1 MKGVKTMKQIIAEN
15 GIRFV
20 KIPAKQFKTISIRV
34 ALYRPL
40 CKEEAAKN
48 ALLTRLLK
56 SGTVDFPTPLALNRA
71 LDELYGATLS
81 AGIIKRGEVSAV
93 SFGINCIKDE
103 FTGEAGVVQAAI
115 RLLCQVISN
124 PVTEGKGFSKEFFE
138 RERENLKM
146 KIQNRINDK
155 KTYATERCY
164 EEMCK
169 EEPFGVYE
177 YGQVEDL
184 EELTPH
190 SLYEHYQTVLN
201 SPMDIF
207 VCGDADMEEIIPL
220 FAHFKPSGNI
230 PKTSLITEV
239 KKVKRVTEEMDVNQ
253 GKLSIGFRT
262 GIGADDPLF
271 PALTLYNSILGSGVH
286 SKLFRNVR
294 EKLSLCYYA
303 YSRLERFKGTMMIS
317 SGIEFDKF
325 GDAYDEILLQTE
337 EMKQG
342 NISDKEMSAALSS
355 LTNQLRA
362 MADTPAALLDYAM
375 IQALMKNITEPDE
388 MMNALGSVTKEQ
400 IKEVAN
406 RVTLDTVY
414 FLKNKGGEQK

>member
-1 MKGVKTMKQIIAEN
+1 MKGVRTMKQIIAEN
-15 GIRFV
+15 GIRFFQ
-20 KIPAKQFKTISIRV
+20 IPAKQFKTISIRV

-48 ALLTRLLK
+48 ALIARLLK
-56 SGTVDFPTPLALNRA
+56 SGTVGFPTPLALNRA
-71 LDELYGATLS
+71 LDELYGATLV
-81 AGIIKRGEVSAV
+81 ADIVRRGEVSAV
-93 SFGINCIKDE
+93 TFGINCIKDE
-103 FTGEAGVVQAAI
+103 FTGETGVVQAAI

-155 KTYATERCY
+155 KTYAFERCY

-169 EEPFGVYE
+169 EEPFGVYP

-184 EELTPH
+184 KQLDPQ
-190 SLYEHYQTVLN
+190 SLYDHYQEILK
-201 SPMDIF
+201 SPMDVF
-207 VCGDADMEEIIPL
+207 VCGDADLEEIIPL
-220 FAHFKPSGNI
+220 FAHFSPTGSI
-230 PKTSLITEV
+230 PQTSLITEV
-239 KKVKRVTEEMDVNQ
+239 KEVKHVTEELDVNQ
-253 GKLSIGFRT
+253 GKLSMGFRT
-262 GIGADDPLF
+262 GIGADDKLF

-325 GDAYDEILLQTE
+325 KDAYDEILLQTE
-337 EMKQG
+337 EMKRG
-342 NISDKEMSAALSS
+342 NISDEELSSARFS

-362 MADTPAALLDYAM
+362 MADTPASLLDYAM
-375 IQALMKNITEPDE
+375 IQALMQDITDPTD
-388 MMNALGSVTKEQ
+388 MITALGCVTKEQ
-400 IKEVAN
+400 IVEVAN
-406 RVTLDTVY
+406 LVTLDTVY
-414 FLKNKGGEQK
+414 FLKNKGGNRE

>member
-1 MKGVKTMKQIIAEN
+1 MKQIIAEN
-15 GIRFV
+15 GIRFYQI
-20 KIPAKQFKTISIRV
+20 KADQFKTVSVRV

-48 ALLTRLLK
+48 ALIVRLLK
-56 SGTVDFPTPLALNRA
+56 SGTGEYPSPLALNRA
-71 LDELYGATLS
+71 LDELYGATLKT
-81 AGIIKRGEVSAV
+81 GIVKRGETAAV
-93 SFGINCIKDE
+93 TFEINSIKDR
-103 FTGEAGVVQAAI
+103 FTGEQGVEQGAI

-124 PVTEGKGFSKEFFE
+124 PVTEENGFSKAFFE

-169 EEPFGVYE
+169 NEPFGVYE
-177 YGQVEDL
+177 YGQAEDL
-184 EELTPH
+184 EGLDPQ
-190 SLYEHYQTVLN
+190 SLYAHYQEILK
-201 SPMDIF
+201 SPMDVF
-207 VCGDADMEEIIPL
+207 VCGDADMEEIIPM
-220 FAHFKPSGNI
+220 FAHFKPQGTI
-230 PKTSLITEV
+230 PQTSFVTEV
-239 KKVKRVTEEMDVNQ
+239 KEVKQVTEELDVNQ
-253 GKLSIGFRT
+253 GKLSLGFRT
-262 GIGADDPLF
+262 GVEADSPLF

-325 GDAYDEILLQTE
+325 QDAYDEILLQTE
-337 EMKQG
+337 EMKRG
-342 NISDKEMSAALSS
+342 NLSDEELDSARSS
-355 LTNQLRA
+355 LTNQLTA

-375 IQALMKNITEPDE
+375 IQALMKEITDPKDMIET
-388 MMNALGSVTKEQ
+388 LQSVTKEQ
-400 IKEVAN
+400 ITEVAN

-414 FLKNKGGEQK
+414 FLKNKGGVTK

>member
-1 MKGVKTMKQIIAEN
+1 MKGVRIMKQIIAEN
-15 GIRFV
+15 GIRFFH
-20 KIPAKQFKTISIRV
+20 IPAKQFKTISIRV

-48 ALLTRLLK
+48 ALIARLLK
-56 SGTVDFPTPLALNRA
+56 SGTDEYPAPLALNRA
-71 LDELYGATLS
+71 LDELYGATLT
-81 AGIIKRGEVSAV
+81 AGIIKRGEVSTV

-103 FTGEAGVVQAAI
+103 FTGEAGIVQAAI

-124 PVTEGKGFSKEFFE
+124 PVTEENGFSKEFFE

-155 KTYATERCY
+155 KTYAFERCY

-169 EEPFGVYE
+169 NEPFGVYE

-184 EELTPH
+184 AELTPQ

-201 SPMDIF
+201 SPMDVF
-207 VCGDADMEEIIPL
+207 VCGDADLEEIIPL
-220 FAHFKPSGNI
+220 FAHFKPAGSI
-230 PKTSLITEV
+230 PQTSLITEV
-239 KKVKRVTEEMDVNQ
+239 ESMKHITEELDVNQ

-262 GIGADDPLF
+262 GIGADHPLF
-271 PALTLYNSILGSGVH
+271 PALYLYNSILGSGVH

-303 YSRLERFKGTMMIS
+303 YSRLERLKGTMMIS

-325 GDAYDEILLQTE
+325 QDAYDEILLQTE

-342 NISDKEMSAALSS
+342 NISDEEMSAALSS
-355 LTNQLRA
+355 LTNQLKA

-375 IQALMKNITEPDE
+375 IQALMKNITEPNE
-388 MMNALGSVTKEQ
+388 MINALESVAKEQ

-414 FLKNKGGEQK
+414 FLKNKGGNRE

>member
-1 MKGVKTMKQIIAEN
+1 
-15 GIRFV
+15 
-20 KIPAKQFKTISIRV
+20 RV

-48 ALLTRLLK
+48 ALIARLLK
-56 SGTVDFPTPLALNRA
+56 SGTREYPTPLALNRA

-81 AGIIKRGEVSAV
+81 TGIVKRGETTAV
-93 SFGINCIKDE
+93 TFGINCIKDE
-103 FTGEAGVVQAAI
+103 FTGETGVLQAAT
-115 RLLCQVISN
+115 RLLCQVISD
-124 PVTEGKGFSKEFFE
+124 PVTEQSGFSKEFFE

-155 KTYATERCY
+155 KTYAAERCY

-184 EELTPH
+184 EQLNPQALFAQYQDLLT
-190 SLYEHYQTVLN
+190 
-201 SPMDIF
+201 SPMDVF
-207 VCGDADMEEIIPL
+207 VCGDIDWEEMMPM
-220 FAHFKPSGNI
+220 FAHFKPQGAL
-230 PKTSLITEV
+230 PQTSLITEV
-239 KKVKRVTEEMDVNQ
+239 GSVKHITEELDVNQ
-253 GKLSIGFRT
+253 GKLSMGFRT

-271 PALTLYNSILGSGVH
+271 PALYLYNSILGSGVH

-325 GDAYDEILLQTE
+325 QDAYDEILLQTE
-337 EMKQG
+337 EMKQET
-342 NISDKEMSAALSS
+342 ISDEELSSALSS
-355 LTNQLRA
+355 LTNQLKA

-375 IQALMKNITEPDE
+375 IQAMMKEITEPNE
-388 MMNALGSVTKEQ
+388 MIEILKTVTKEQ
-400 IKEVAN
+400 IKEVAQ

-414 FLKNKGGEQK
+414 FLKNKGGNQE